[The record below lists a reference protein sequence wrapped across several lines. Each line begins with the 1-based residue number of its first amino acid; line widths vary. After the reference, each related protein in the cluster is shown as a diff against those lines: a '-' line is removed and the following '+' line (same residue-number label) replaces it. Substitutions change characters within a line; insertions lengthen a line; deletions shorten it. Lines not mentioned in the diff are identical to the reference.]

1 MDFCATIGR
10 MQTIRAFIAIHLPE
24 NVKQELGRVND
35 QLAAL
40 APAGSVRWVRP
51 ELIHLTLRFLGDT
64 AVAQLPRLAAALDQA
79 AAQHA
84 PCTLRLGR
92 VGCFPNCRRPRVI
105 WAGLQGDLA
114 QVTAL
119 KQALDGAL
127 APLGWEA
134 EDRPFAPH
142 LTLGRVSDGRKTQG
156 VAWEA
161 RVEALEVPVTA
172 VHLLESQLTPRG
184 PIYTVRH
191 TSRLTGGSSPKPS
204 ANR

>member
-1 MDFCATIGR
+1 MS
-10 MQTIRAFIAIHLPE
+10 TIRAFIAIHLPE
-24 NVKQELGRVND
+24 NVKQALGQVSD

-40 APAGSVRWVRP
+40 APPGSVRWVRP
-51 ELIHLTLRFLGDT
+51 ELLHLTLRFLGDT
-64 AVAQLPRLAAALDQA
+64 AVTHLPRLAAALDQA
-79 AAQHA
+79 TARHA

-127 APLGWEA
+127 APLGWPT

-142 LTLGRVSDGRKTQG
+142 LTLGRVTDSRKAQG
-156 VAWEA
+156 AAWET

-172 VHLLESQLTPRG
+172 VHLVESQLTPRG

-191 TSRLTGGSSPKPS
+191 TSRLAGIASPQPK